1 MEAEVIISCPAS
13 GPCPVLT
20 EPCVMA
26 LIVPEASSLTG
37 MAEWLGGG
45 RNFLD
50 FCLKTKRVSLWTRP
64 EVTETESEK

>member
-45 RNFLD
+45 AEFSGFLFKD
-50 FCLKTKRVSLWTRP
+50 KASFP
-64 EVTETESEK
+64 MDPA